1 MMQQQGIVF
10 NNQNMNDILL
20 NEYYIDLNKQ
30 RFQEYQ
36 KKSPYF
42 KKLRIIEQPKLN
54 GIMLDDKPGSQ
65 SI

>member
-1 MMQQQGIVF
+1 
-10 NNQNMNDILL
+10 MNEMLL
-20 NEYYIDLNKQ
+20 NDYFIELNKQ

-42 KKLRIIEQPKLN
+42 KKLRIIEQPKLT
-54 GIMLDDKPGSQ
+54 GIMLEDKPGSQ